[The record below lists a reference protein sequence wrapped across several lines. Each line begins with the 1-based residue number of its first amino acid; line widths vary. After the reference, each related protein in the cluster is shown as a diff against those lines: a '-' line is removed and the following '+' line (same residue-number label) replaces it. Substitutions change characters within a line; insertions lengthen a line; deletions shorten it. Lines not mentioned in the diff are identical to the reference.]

1 MKQKLDPQVAA
12 LLERMARTGTPP
24 YRQLG
29 VDAARELY
37 RMTRFTVG
45 VPHKEPAQT
54 EDLAAEGPAGAIPLR
69 LYRPAK
75 AGADEV
81 LPCVVYF
88 HGGGWVLGDLS
99 THDEV
104 CRGLTNLAHCAVVAV
119 DYRLAPE
126 HKFPA
131 AVEDAIAATQ
141 WIVEAAGRL
150 RIDASRVAVAGD
162 SAGGT
167 LATVTA
173 IAARDAGGPPL
184 VMQALIY
191 PSTDMTEGTES
202 HELYAEGYG
211 LTRENILWFREH
223 YLSCEAD
230 ACDWRASPLLTRDL
244 SGLPPAY
251 ILTAGFDPLRDEAWQ
266 YAQRLQEA
274 GVRVTY
280 ECFEGM
286 IHGFIIMGGA
296 IAAARHAIYRVAQ
309 ALRPALSTA
318 PVRL

>member
-1 MKQKLDPQVAA
+1 ALRRAAHSADRRGAHACLHRRRAGRHRGCQLLAGAGAVGRRLEFSIHRRHHTAHRNLSPRRAGQGAGRERHADLRHHGGILFFLRHAAGGERLADAELSGHSLCRRGRRRLPMAHGFAPSHRPAGNMKQKLDPQVAA

-141 WIVEAAGRL
+141 WIVEAA
-150 RIDASRVAVAGD
+150 
-162 SAGGT
+162 
-167 LATVTA
+167 
-173 IAARDAGGPPL
+173 
-184 VMQALIY
+184 
-191 PSTDMTEGTES
+191 
-202 HELYAEGYG
+202 
-211 LTRENILWFREH
+211 
-223 YLSCEAD
+223 
-230 ACDWRASPLLTRDL
+230 
-244 SGLPPAY
+244 
-251 ILTAGFDPLRDEAWQ
+251 
-266 YAQRLQEA
+266 
-274 GVRVTY
+274 
-280 ECFEGM
+280 
-286 IHGFIIMGGA
+286 
-296 IAAARHAIYRVAQ
+296 
-309 ALRPALSTA
+309 
-318 PVRL
+318 